1 MKNIWNE
8 KIRHLFF
15 GVLIALLMLTGSL
28 NFSFGQE
35 GDLKNC
41 VSEALGIRTVQAATK
56 KVSVKFLNSD
66 GKKTYSQLTVRVKYG
81 SKVKLPQVPS
91 VSGYVN
97 LGWATSTNAT
107 KAEYTAGKVIRLRKN
122 ITLYAVRKKTGTSKV
137 LFYDSNGKTSA
148 AFRKLNQSVTKN
160 TYVTL
165 PSPPEKSGYEA
176 AGWALVKGAD
186 EARYTAGRKV
196 RIKKNTRFYAV
207 YKVNTTSVVLCKND
221 GSIYQ
226 TVSVASGTS
235 YTLPSVK
242 NASGYTFMGWDTQPG
257 KQIDPKYEAGEKIT
271 VNTNLK
277 LYAVVFNRGA
287 EEEITATDLA
297 LTSGWRIGNG
307 STSRG
312 YSHVIFVGDS
322 RTERTELTLMRQFS
336 GETDLFRDI
345 DFVYAS
351 GKGLDWLKETGINS
365 VLSLAEQNYSIQ
377 RPTAVIFNLGVN
389 DPGNMYEYVTYLQS
403 IAETLQKKN
412 CKLFFMSVNPV
423 NSKMIE
429 AAGKKIRTEEVI
441 RKFNTVVSNGLSGTY
456 TYIDAYAYLMQT
468 GYGTNAAAGG
478 VDVILDDGLHY
489 TTKTYKRIFRYCLEY
504 LASH

>member
-1 MKNIWNE
+1 MKNNWNK
-8 KIRHLFF
+8 KIRHLVF
-15 GVLIALLMLTGSL
+15 GVLVALLMVAGSL
-28 NFSFGQE
+28 NLSPGQE
-35 GDLKNC
+35 SHLENR
-41 VSEALGIRTVQAATK
+41 VSEVLGIKNVQAATK

-66 GKKTYSQLTVRVKYG
+66 GKKIYSQLAVRVKYG

-91 VSGYVN
+91 VIGYVN
-97 LGWATSTNAT
+97 LGWSTSPNDT
-107 KAEYTAGKVIRLRKN
+107 KAVYAAGKTIRLRKN
-122 ITLYAVRKKTGTSKV
+122 MTLYAVRKKTGTSKV
-137 LFYDSNGKTSA
+137 LFYDSTGKTSA

-176 AGWALVKGAD
+176 AGWALVKDAD
-186 EARYTAGRKV
+186 EARYSAGKKV
-196 RIKKNTRFYAV
+196 RIKKNTKFYAV
-207 YKVNTTSVVLCKND
+207 YKRNVSVTLCKND
-221 GSIYQ
+221 GSVYQ
-226 TVSVASGTS
+226 TISVASGTS

-257 KQIDPKYEAGEKIT
+257 KQKNPRYEAGQKIT

-277 LYAVVFNRGA
+277 LYAAVFNRA
-287 EEEITATDLA
+287 TEEEVTATDIA

-336 GETDLFRDI
+336 GESDLFRDI

-351 GKGLDWLKETGINS
+351 GKGLDWLKETGMNS

-389 DPGNMYEYVTYLQS
+389 DPGNMYEYVTYLQN
-403 IAETLQKKN
+403 IAETLQRKN

-456 TYIDAYAYLMQT
+456 TYIDAYTYLMQN

-478 VDVILDDGLHY
+478 VDVTLDDGLHY

>member
-1 MKNIWNE
+1 MKNNWNE

-28 NFSFGQE
+28 NLSSGQD
-35 GDLKNC
+35 DLGNC
-41 VSEALGIRTVQAATK
+41 VSEVLGIRTVQAATK

-66 GKKTYSQLTVRVKYG
+66 GKKTYSQLAVRVKYG

-91 VSGYVN
+91 VIGYVN
-97 LGWATSTNAT
+97 LGWSTSQNDT
-107 KAEYTAGKVIRLRKN
+107 KAVYAAGKTIRLRKN
-122 ITLYAVRKKTGTSKV
+122 MTLYAVRKKTGTSKV
-137 LFYDSNGKTSA
+137 YFYDSNGKTSA
-148 AFRKLNQSVTKN
+148 VFRKLNQSVTQN
-160 TYVTL
+160 AYFTL

-186 EARYTAGRKV
+186 EARYTAGKKV

-207 YKVNTTSVVLCKND
+207 YKINASVTLCKND
-221 GSIYQ
+221 GSVYQ
-226 TVSVASGTS
+226 TVSVVSGTS
-235 YTLPSVK
+235 YTLPSVR

-257 KQIDPKYEAGEKIT
+257 KQKNPRYEAGQKIT

-277 LYAVVFNRGA
+277 LYAVVFNREG
-287 EEEITATDLA
+287 EEEITASDIA

-322 RTERTELTLMRQFS
+322 RTERTELTLKRQFS
-336 GETDLFRDI
+336 GESDLFRDI

-351 GKGLDWLKETGINS
+351 GKGLDWLKETGLSS
-365 VLSLAEQNYSIQ
+365 VLSLVEQNYSIQ

-389 DPGNMYEYVTYLQS
+389 DPGNMYEYVTYLKS
-403 IAETLQKKN
+403 IADTLQKKN

-429 AAGKKIRTEEVI
+429 AAGKKIRTEEVV
-441 RKFNTVVSNGLSGTY
+441 RKFNNVVSSGLAGTY
-456 TYIDAYAYLMQT
+456 TYIDAYTYLMQN

-478 VDVILDDGLHY
+478 VDVALDDGLHY